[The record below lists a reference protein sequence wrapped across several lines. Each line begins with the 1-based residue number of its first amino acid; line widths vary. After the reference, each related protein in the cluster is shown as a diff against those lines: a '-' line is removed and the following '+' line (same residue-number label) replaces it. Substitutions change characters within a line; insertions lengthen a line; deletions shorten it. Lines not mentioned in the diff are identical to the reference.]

1 MVRSGMG
8 GNGAESQATPTGM
21 AGRIEN
27 VVTRRQLLYASAGLG
42 LGALVGC
49 SPDNSAPENTTPP
62 SGSTSPSAT
71 SAAPPSTAT
80 PSTSVSS
87 AGSTTSTPSPSATGV
102 PKPKLGDVI
111 ADDFD
116 VPWGLIFL
124 ANGDAL
130 VSERNSAKIIRVTP
144 KGKKTTLGTVSG
156 VVPPTGIGEGGLL
169 GIATA
174 PDDEET
180 LFVYYTSS
188 SDNRVARISLRGGK
202 VGKPTA
208 VLTDI
213 PTSTH
218 HHGGRLLFDADGMLF
233 VSTGDA
239 EQSALAQDRDSLAGK
254 ILRIRPDGRAAPNN
268 PYDNR
273 TWSYGHRNIEG
284 LAFDADGRLWATEF
298 GEKQADELN
307 LIAKGKNY
315 GWPEVEGTSSND
327 AFVSPKVTWEPT
339 STCSPAGLAITR
351 STAFVAA
358 LQGRCLF
365 AVPLDG
371 TKAGKPKAHFADD
384 LGRIRNAVV
393 APDGSLWM
401 TTSNTDGRIDPG
413 KNDDKI
419 VRVTL

>member
-1 MVRSGMG
+1 M
-8 GNGAESQATPTGM
+8 
-21 AGRIEN
+21 

-49 SPDNSAPENTTPP
+49 SASTTDAPT
-62 SGSTSPSAT
+62 GSTSPSST
-71 SAAPPSTAT
+71 PTPPETPT
-80 PSTSVSS
+80 PSSSVSAS
-87 AGSTTSTPSPSATGV
+87 ASSPTPTPTASATGA
-102 PKPKLGDVI
+102 PKPKLGDAI
-111 ADDFD
+111 AENFD

-156 VVPPTGIGEGGLL
+156 VVPPSGIGEGGLL

-174 PDDEET
+174 PGDEET

-202 VGKPTA
+202 VGKPKA

-218 HHGGRLLFDADGMLF
+218 HHGGRLLFDADGMLLI
-233 VSTGDA
+233 STGDA
-239 EQSALAQDRDSLAGK
+239 EQSSLAQDRDSLAGK
-254 ILRIRPDGRAAPNN
+254 ILRIRPDGRAAPGN
-268 PYDNR
+268 PYRNR

-284 LAFDADGRLWATEF
+284 LAFDAGGRLWATEF
-298 GEKQADELN
+298 GEKAADELN
-307 LIAKGKNY
+307 LIRKGGNY
-315 GWPEVEGTSSND
+315 GWPKVEGESD
-327 AFVSPKVTWEPT
+327 DKAFVNPKLTWEPT
-339 STCSPAGLAITR
+339 SSCSPAGLAITR
-351 STAFVAA
+351 STAFVGA

-371 TKAGKPKAHFADD
+371 TKAGKSKAYFADD
-384 LGRIRNAVV
+384 LGRIRNAVA
-393 APDGSLWM
+393 APDGSLWI
-401 TTSNTDGRIDPG
+401 TTSNTDGRIDPRRD
-413 KNDDKI
+413 DDKI
-419 VRVTL
+419 LRVSL

>member
-1 MVRSGMG
+1 M
-8 GNGAESQATPTGM
+8 
-21 AGRIEN
+21 
-27 VVTRRQLLYASAGLG
+27 VTRRQFLYASAGLG

-49 SPDNSAPENTTPP
+49 AADETTTPT
-62 SGSTSPSAT
+62 SSTSPSAT
-71 SAAPPSTAT
+71 SASPETTSSPTASAPASSPTPT
-80 PSTSVSS
+80 PSE
-87 AGSTTSTPSPSATGV
+87 TST
-102 PKPKLGDVI
+102 PKPKLADTI
-111 ADDFD
+111 AENFD

-130 VSERNSAKIIRVTP
+130 VSERNSAKIIKVTP

-174 PDDEET
+174 PGDEDT
-180 LFVYYTSS
+180 LFVYYTTS
-188 SDNRVARISLRGGK
+188 SDNRVARVSLANGK
-202 VGKPTA
+202 VGKPKA
-208 VLTDI
+208 VLTGI

-218 HHGGRLLFDADGMLF
+218 HHGGRLMFDADGMLL

-239 EQSALAQDRDSLAGK
+239 EQSSLAQDRDSLAGK
-254 ILRIRPDGRAAPNN
+254 ILRIRPDGRAAPGN

-298 GEKQADELN
+298 GEKEADELN
-307 LIAKGKNY
+307 LIRKGDNY
-315 GWPEVEGTSSND
+315 GWPKVEGKSGDND
-327 AFVSPKVTWEPT
+327 FTDPAATWEPT

-351 STAFVAA
+351 STAFVGA

-371 TKAGKPKAHFADD
+371 TKAGKPKAYFADD
-384 LGRIRNAVV
+384 HGRIRNAVA
-393 APDGSLWM
+393 APDGSLWI

-413 KNDDKI
+413 SRDDKI
-419 VRVTL
+419 LRVRL